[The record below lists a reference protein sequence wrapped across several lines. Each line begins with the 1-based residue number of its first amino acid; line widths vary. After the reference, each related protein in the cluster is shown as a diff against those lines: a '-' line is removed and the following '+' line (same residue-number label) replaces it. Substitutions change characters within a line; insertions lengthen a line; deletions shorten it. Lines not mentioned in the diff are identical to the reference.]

1 MNQTPGKNHLTTLD
15 ILIELRGWL
24 ADNVEMQAEPAIVA
38 HLPSG
43 YQLTQ
48 SDCVD
53 AIDAL
58 LHQLRH

>member
-1 MNQTPGKNHLTTLD
+1 MNQTSGKDHLTTLD
-15 ILIELRGWL
+15 ILIELRCWL

-48 SDCVD
+48 SDCVE

-58 LHQLRH
+58 LHHLRR

>member
-1 MNQTPGKNHLTTLD
+1 MTLTLGKSHLTTLD
-15 ILIELRGWL
+15 ILLELRGWL

-48 SDCVD
+48 SDCVE

-58 LHQLRH
+58 LHHLRR

>member
-1 MNQTPGKNHLTTLD
+1 MNQTPGKPHLTALD
-15 ILIELRGWL
+15 ILIELRCWL

-43 YQLTQ
+43 HQLTQ
-48 SDCVD
+48 SDCVE

-58 LHQLRH
+58 LHHLRH

>member
-1 MNQTPGKNHLTTLD
+1 MNLTLGKTHLTPLD

-24 ADNVEMQAEPAIVA
+24 ADNIQMQAEPAIVA

-48 SDCVD
+48 TDCVE

-58 LHQLRH
+58 LHPLRH

>member
-1 MNQTPGKNHLTTLD
+1 MTLTPGKTHLSALD
-15 ILIELRGWL
+15 ILLELRNWL

-43 YQLTQ
+43 YLLTQ
-48 SDCVD
+48 SDCVE

>member
-1 MNQTPGKNHLTTLD
+1 MNQTLGKNHLTTLD
-15 ILIELRGWL
+15 ILIELRCWL
-24 ADNVEMQAEPAIVA
+24 EDNVQMQAEPAIVA
-38 HLPSG
+38 HLPNG

-48 SDCVD
+48 ADCIE

>member
-15 ILIELRGWL
+15 ILIELRCWL
-24 ADNVEMQAEPAIVA
+24 ANNVEMQAEPAIVT

-48 SDCVD
+48 ADCIEV
-53 AIDAL
+53 IDAL

>member
-1 MNQTPGKNHLTTLD
+1 MNQTPDKSHLTALD
-15 ILIELRGWL
+15 ILIKLRNWL

-38 HLPSG
+38 HLPNG

-48 SDCVD
+48 SDCVE

>member
-1 MNQTPGKNHLTTLD
+1 MNLIPGKAHLTDLD
-15 ILIELRGWL
+15 ILIELRCWL
-24 ADNVEMQAEPAIVA
+24 ADNVEMQAAPAIVA

-48 SDCVD
+48 ADCIE

-58 LHQLRH
+58 LQRLRH

>member
-1 MNQTPGKNHLTTLD
+1 MTLTTGKSHLTALD
-15 ILIELRGWL
+15 ILIELRCWL
-24 ADNVEMQAEPAIVA
+24 EDKVQMQAEPAIVA
-38 HLPSG
+38 HLPNG

-48 SDCVD
+48 SDCIE

>member
-1 MNQTPGKNHLTTLD
+1 MMPSKSHLTTLD

-24 ADNVEMQAEPAIVA
+24 QDNSQQQAEPAIVA
-38 HLPSG
+38 HLPNG

-48 SDCVD
+48 ADCVE

-58 LHQLRH
+58 LHRLRH

>member
-1 MNQTPGKNHLTTLD
+1 MTLSPGKSHLTAFD
-15 ILIELRGWL
+15 ILLELRGWL
-24 ADNVEMQAEPAIVA
+24 ADNVEMQAAPAIVA

-48 SDCVD
+48 SDCVE

>member
-1 MNQTPGKNHLTTLD
+1 MNQTQGKSHLTALD
-15 ILIELRGWL
+15 IFLELRCWL
-24 ADNVEMQAEPAIVA
+24 EDNVQMQAEPAIVA
-38 HLPSG
+38 HLPNG

-48 SDCVD
+48 ADCIE

>member
-1 MNQTPGKNHLTTLD
+1 MNQTPGKTHLTALD
-15 ILIELRGWL
+15 ILIELRCWL
-24 ADNVEMQAEPAIVA
+24 ADNVEMQTEPAIVA

-48 SDCVD
+48 SDCVE

-58 LHQLRH
+58 LHHLRR

>member
-1 MNQTPGKNHLTTLD
+1 MNQPPSKSHLTALD
-15 ILIELRGWL
+15 ILIELRCWL

-48 SDCVD
+48 ADCIE
-53 AIDAL
+53 AIDAR

>member
-1 MNQTPGKNHLTTLD
+1 MNLPPGKNHLTALD
-15 ILIELRGWL
+15 ILLELSGWL
-24 ADNVEMQAEPAIVA
+24 ADNVQMQAEPAIVA

-43 YQLTQ
+43 YLLTQ

>member
-1 MNQTPGKNHLTTLD
+1 MTLTLGKSHLTTLD
-15 ILIELRGWL
+15 ILLELRGWL

-38 HLPSG
+38 YLPNG

-48 SDCVD
+48 SDCVE

-58 LHQLRH
+58 LHHLRH

>member
-1 MNQTPGKNHLTTLD
+1 MNLVPGTSHLTALD

-24 ADNVEMQAEPAIVA
+24 ADNVQMQAAPAIVA

-48 SDCVD
+48 ADCIE

-58 LHQLRH
+58 LHHLRH

>member
-1 MNQTPGKNHLTTLD
+1 
-15 ILIELRGWL
+15 
-24 ADNVEMQAEPAIVA
+24 VA

-48 SDCVD
+48 SDCVE